1 MNFPAGR
8 KIRMLAVNI
17 TAAAVRSAAHVARTG
32 HPFATESEIARRAEA
47 CRACETWVEATD
59 RCSLERGGCGCFL
72 RLKRKL
78 AAERCPLARW

>member
-1 MNFPAGR
+1 M
-8 KIRMLAVNI
+8 MLAVNI
-17 TAAAVRSAAHVARTG
+17 TAAAIRSAAHVARTG
-32 HPFATESEIARRAEA
+32 HPFASENEIARRAEA

-72 RLKRKL
+72 KMKRKL